1 MNDRLTELLAANPVL
16 YGLIC
21 RDATGADMELMA
33 QTGYHVVFLDMEHGA
48 PSEHE
53 VVRLGRTAAQL
64 GMVPL
69 VRIPELTRTHV
80 QRLLDA
86 GIQVINLPD
95 VRSADEAAE
104 LVRLGKYPP
113 LGERG
118 VSTTAAGMEH
128 AAGGSLIEAQQAINA
143 ATHLMVMIESDQG
156 FEELDA
162 ILRVDGVDIVT
173 VGVLDWSTS
182 LGLEAADAQAQLTP
196 KIEHVLRATVES
208 GKIASMSAT
217 DAAQARQFAEMGV
230 RLMFVGVDL
239 ALKRRALAGAL
250 ASLRETLEQS

>member
-1 MNDRLTELLAANPVL
+1 MNDRLTELLAANRTL

-21 RDATGADMELMA
+21 RDATSADMELMA
-33 QTGYHVVFLDMEHGA
+33 QAGYHVVFLDLEHGA
-48 PSEHE
+48 PPEQE
-53 VVRLGRTAAQL
+53 LMRLGRTAAQL
-64 GMVPL
+64 GMVPM

-86 GIQVINLPD
+86 GTQIINLPD

-118 VSTTAAGMEH
+118 VSTTAAGMDR
-128 AAGGSLIEAQQAINA
+128 AASGGLLEAMRAVNA

-162 ILRVDGVDIVT
+162 ILQVNGVDIVT

-182 LGLEAADAQAQLTP
+182 LGLEAADARAQLTP
-196 KIEHVLRATVES
+196 KIERVLRATVES

-217 DAAQARQFAEMGV
+217 DMAQARQFAGMGV

-239 ALKRRALAGAL
+239 ALKRRALADAL
-250 ASLRETLEQS
+250 ASLRQTLEAS